1 MGHVKHRYEPYACHM
16 RWISFFS
23 AGTIGTSGAMARM
36 VGQDLHVAAPTI
48 HVVHLPMRVCTAG
61 HQLMVTAGLLGLGM
75 LTKWGG
81 GGGGGGFNFLLVF
94 AKRAKIF
101 PPPPRVYLS
110 VKDCIYSPSFNL
122 GHFILAASI

>member
-48 HVVHLPMRVCTAG
+48 HVVHLLMRACTAG
-61 HQLMVTAGLLGLGM
+61 HQLMVTAGLLGPGM

-81 GGGGGGFNFLLVF
+81 GGGALQ
-94 AKRAKIF
+94 RAVLWNVKAGKSATSLTHAWRHQQ
-101 PPPPRVYLS
+101 PPNPWYP
-110 VKDCIYSPSFNL
+110 
-122 GHFILAASI
+122 